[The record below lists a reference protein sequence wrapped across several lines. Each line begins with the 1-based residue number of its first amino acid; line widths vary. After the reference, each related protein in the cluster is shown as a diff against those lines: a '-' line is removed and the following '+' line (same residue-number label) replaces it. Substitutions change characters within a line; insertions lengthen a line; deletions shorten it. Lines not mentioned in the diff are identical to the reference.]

1 MITLEWVYIVVGAL
15 MGVIAALSF
24 RDRSNPKRLRTS
36 LFWSLFALSFLAGSH
51 IGDFANGLLILAI
64 AAVAAWGPG
73 HGHAATTSRQERQA
87 SALRWKEALFAIALV
102 IPAVAVSGALA
113 VKAPG
118 VDWGRLLDVK
128 QATVISLTLGAL
140 AALAVGMAVLRPPLV
155 APFQEARRLADAIG
169 WAAILP
175 QALAALGAV
184 FALAGVGKVIGHLAA
199 QAIPV
204 DSRLAVVVAYCV
216 GMALF
221 TIVMGNAFAAFPVM
235 TAGIGLPLI
244 VGKFGGDP
252 AVMAAI
258 GMLSGFCGTLVT
270 PMAANF
276 NIVPAAL
283 LDLPD
288 RYAVIKAQAPTAAA
302 MLIANTA
309 LMYLL
314 VFHRWS

>member
-15 MGVIAALSF
+15 MAVVAALSF
-24 RDRSNPKRLRTS
+24 HDRSNPRRLRTS
-36 LFWSLFALSFLAGSH
+36 LFWSLFALSFLGGSH
-51 IGDFANGLLILAI
+51 IGDFANGLLVLAI

-73 HGHAATTSRQERQA
+73 QGHALTTSRDERQA

-102 IPAVAVSGALA
+102 IPAVAVGGALA

-118 VDWGRLLDVK
+118 VDWSRVLEVK
-128 QATVISLTLGAL
+128 QATVIALTLGAVT
-140 AALAVGMAVLRPPLV
+140 ALVVAMAVLRPPIV
-155 APFQEARRLADAIG
+155 APFQEARRLMDAIG

-221 TIVMGNAFAAFPVM
+221 TVVMGNAFAAFPVM

-288 RYAVIKAQAPTAAA
+288 RYAVIKVQAPTAVA

-314 VFHRWS
+314 VFHHWS